1 MIAPDLRTGPMLYTA
16 LIVLRPGHD
25 ENRPGTSTPSTPLTD
40 RSPGPAVGIAHGSAI
55 MEQKRH
61 PPLSNSAGVA
71 QAARTKKA
79 AGVLPHPE
87 DPTVLPCTAHCR
99 PERECPLPRSGRCR
113 LSHSRP
119 SSSEAISS
127 ATLGERPCLRAIAPL
142 SARRLVL
149 VASSSENWLLGS
161 PVGGRAA
168 SMAWR
173 CRPPL
178 CEVLT
183 TRGTARGAAAS
194 NSSRRKRPPP
204 VRANASGARRVG
216 SGFRA
221 RCRFAGGPQPGR
233 LPCRK
238 QVRARRGSVAASHAR
253 WSMRVL
259 S

>member
-1 MIAPDLRTGPMLYTA
+1 MLYTA

-40 RSPGPAVGIAHGSAI
+40 RSPGPAVGIAHGPRSWNRSDTPPVVEQRWGCSSGENEKGCRRTSAS
-55 MEQKRH
+55 RGSDSPALH
-61 PPLSNSAGVA
+61 CPLSSRARVSAA
-71 QAARTKKA
+71 QI
-79 AGVLPHPE
+79 
-87 DPTVLPCTAHCR
+87 
-99 PERECPLPRSGRCR
+99 GRCR

-127 ATLGERPCLRAIAPL
+127 ATLGERPCPRAIAPL
-142 SARRLVL
+142 SARRLAL